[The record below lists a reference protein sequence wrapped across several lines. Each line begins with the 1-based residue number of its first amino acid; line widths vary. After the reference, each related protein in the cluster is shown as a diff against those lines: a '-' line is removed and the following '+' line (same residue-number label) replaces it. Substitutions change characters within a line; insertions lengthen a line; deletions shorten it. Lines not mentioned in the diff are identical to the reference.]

1 MKKRYCQCGREIT
14 IKHYSTIQAKK
25 CPSCTYKEA
34 VSKKN
39 NRKTKLKI
47 NSRSSKSKAMAAAD
61 KWFSRYIRL
70 KYHYKIE
77 TDGTV
82 IDKCIVSGRLMQ
94 AKNADN
100 GHCFS
105 RANKSTRYEED
116 NCRPQSRKS
125 NRYQGEADHYT
136 FRENLRKEIGD
147 ERFERIEKLMREP
160 GNDSEA
166 FYNEMAYKYRKLTNQ
181 LLKDLGAKKWW

>member
-1 MKKRYCQCGREIT
+1 MKQRYCQCGNT
-14 IKHYSTIQAKK
+14 IPINPYSTIQAKK
-25 CPSCTYKEA
+25 CPSCTHKEA

-39 NRKTKLKI
+39 NRKTKAKTT
-47 NSRSSKSKAMAAAD
+47 RKSSKSKAMSNAD

-82 IDKCIVSGRLMQ
+82 IDRCIITGQLMQ
-94 AKNADN
+94 AKNCDN

-105 RANKSTRYEED
+105 RENKSTRFEED
-116 NCRPQSRKS
+116 NCRPQNRKS

-147 ERFERIEKLMREP
+147 ERFERIEKLMRES
-160 GNDSEA
+160 GNDSEV
-166 FYNEMAYKYRKLTNQ
+166 FYNEQAEKYRKLTND
-181 LLKDLGAKKWW
+181 LLKKFSAKKWW